1 MDMELPEAEQADG
14 EVLLLQRVAAG
25 DRDALRGM
33 VAVLDASFGPRGAR
47 IGQMVR
53 SLPGMLTALVTFVES
68 TDDEVTCDALHCIA
82 NICSDGLDIQSDLS
96 KRQLLA
102 EPGGAES
109 IFSLLTDDEAEMSC
123 RIGAAACLQN
133 LCSDAAWA
141 FVLAAESELV
151 ADIEHMIHTGAQRE
165 PTLVRY
171 ALGALAN
178 AARVAANT
186 AGCKG
191 FNLSEAT
198 WRLVDARR
206 EASEE
211 ESNARSQ
218 ALTKLRAAVRL
229 KRPTRRAQPLMHGE
243 DLVSSVP
250 SATPSVRSSGSSS
263 DSVGSSSS
271 DSVSSS
277 VGSSVGSSVDS
288 SVGSN
293 VGSGEQSDG
302 SCLSP
307 EGCPRRGGGASGES
321 TTQPAGG
328 GRTTTTTTTQSH
340 AAAQPSSSAP
350 EPSEE
355 PVVQSPSPLAGASL
369 APTTAPTASLQ
380 PRMPLPSEPHS
391 SAANAAANANAN
403 APPMPLPRL
412 TPRGL
417 MLTANAEAGGTA
429 GAESDAAEARGG
441 GTGRGLSGWG
451 GVRQIAMARVARVPP
466 PPKWP
471 TVEKLPV
478 TVPKVTPRLDQ
489 LSAPKRPVVDAN
501 LVATPRSRRH
511 SKELMPGS
519 SPPSPPLSRAP
530 PPAQIGAP
538 PGSPHPPNPP
548 SPLGSTSPQ
557 RRRTGHMDMDMG
569 QPLSPVSG
577 GAAPNN
583 HPGSLDVQHAS
594 RKGGAAGAAT
604 SLPPLIRM

>member
-1 MDMELPEAEQADG
+1 
-14 EVLLLQRVAAG
+14 
-25 DRDALRGM
+25 M
-33 VAVLDASFGPRGAR
+33 VP
-47 IGQMVR
+47 
-53 SLPGMLTALVTFVES
+53 
-68 TDDEVTCDALHCIA
+68 
-82 NICSDGLDIQSDLS
+82 
-96 KRQLLA
+96 
-102 EPGGAES
+102 
-109 IFSLLTDDEAEMSC
+109 
-123 RIGAAACLQN
+123 
-133 LCSDAAWA
+133 
-141 FVLAAESELV
+141 
-151 ADIEHMIHTGAQRE
+151 
-165 PTLVRY
+165 
-171 ALGALAN
+171 
-178 AARVAANT
+178 
-186 AGCKG
+186 
-191 FNLSEAT
+191 
-198 WRLVDARR
+198 
-206 EASEE
+206 
-211 ESNARSQ
+211 
-218 ALTKLRAAVRL
+218 
-229 KRPTRRAQPLMHGE
+229 
-243 DLVSSVP
+243 
-250 SATPSVRSSGSSS
+250 
-263 DSVGSSSS
+263 
-271 DSVSSS
+271 
-277 VGSSVGSSVDS
+277 
-288 SVGSN
+288 
-293 VGSGEQSDG
+293 
-302 SCLSP
+302 
-307 EGCPRRGGGASGES
+307 
-321 TTQPAGG
+321 
-328 GRTTTTTTTQSH
+328 
-340 AAAQPSSSAP
+340 
-350 EPSEE
+350 
-355 PVVQSPSPLAGASL
+355 SPSPLAGASL

-557 RRRTGHMDMDMG
+557 RRRTGHMDMG